1 MSGRPTLALLDG
13 YSLAYRA
20 FFALPP
26 DLRTTTGQPTNAAYG
41 FTSMLVKLL
50 EDQRPE
56 GIAAVFDRGRPAERT
71 QLLPSYK
78 ANRVESPDE
87 FRSQLPLIDEVLRA
101 LAIPRVDLEGQEADD
116 LIASYAAA
124 ASAEGWDVLVVTGDR
139 DLFQL
144 VDDGG
149 AEDTTGPEAPPPGGS
164 GGRAPRGNVRV
175 LYTRRGISDTVVMDE
190 AAVRDKYGIPPAT
203 YPSLAAL
210 RGDPSDN
217 IPGVP
222 GIGDKTASTLLAQW
236 GSLDALYDHLGE
248 LRGKKVPAMLAAH
261 RDAVFASRTV
271 TTVSR
276 DLPLPRPIED
286 LRMGDLDADAV
297 RRLFATLEF
306 RSLWDRLQQ
315 TLLGEQAE
323 QQATG
328 FDAAPRRAGAGDLAR
343 WVQGVPTGQ
352 PVAVLPTTA
361 GALPD
366 VQPVAIALAAAGAD
380 PVAAA
385 ATDLDDAD
393 RAALRAL
400 LSGDRGNPL
409 WVHDGKRLHHFA
421 RGAGLGGVAEPAI
434 DTELWA
440 YILSPQD
447 RSYDLE
453 RLALEHLNKRL
464 AVEGEDVAADGAAA
478 SGGPAQ
484 LGLLLG
490 GGDDADD
497 GAWRAR
503 ALRAQALFEL
513 AEVLDGQVVQR
524 GQADLLR
531 RIEVPLIAGLADL
544 ERAGITVDGDV
555 LADLGEQLVE
565 RVEAARDAA
574 SQALLED
581 ERDLDAHLDLKFLDS
596 PKQLQSLLFDALG
609 LKKTKRIKTGWSTDA
624 AELAKITGEHPVVA
638 PILAYREYSKLK
650 GTYIDPLL
658 ALVGGRRRT
667 RVHAELNQTVAVT
680 GRLSSQNP
688 NLQNIPI
695 RTELGRQIRRAFV
708 PGDGF
713 DALLVADYSQI
724 ELRVMA
730 HLSGDEGLLAAFR
743 SGEDIHAT
751 TASMVFGIPI
761 DQVSNA
767 QRSKIK
773 GMTYGLA
780 YGLSSFGLAQQ
791 LSIDTAEAQQ
801 LMDAY
806 FERFPGVRDYL
817 YGGVEE
823 ARRTGYTETLTGR
836 RRYLPDLMSDNRQR
850 RQMAERMA
858 LNAPI
863 QGTAADIM
871 KIAMIDV
878 RAAMADRGL
887 RSQLLLQVHDE
898 LVCETVAAEH
908 DELRQ
913 VLVDRMAG
921 VIELA
926 VPLEVDTA
934 TGPSWAEA
942 EKH

>member
-1 MSGRPTLALLDG
+1 MTPTPATDRPTLALLDA

-20 FFALPP
+20 FFALPE

-41 FTSMLVKLL
+41 FTSMVVKLL
-50 EDQRPE
+50 EEHRPD

-71 QLLPSYK
+71 ALVPAYK
-78 ANRVESPDE
+78 ANRTESPDQ
-87 FRSQLPLIDEVLRA
+87 FKSQLPLIDEVLA
-101 LAIPRVDLEGQEADD
+101 SLSIPRVDLEGQEADD
-116 LIASYAAA
+116 LIASYAERAKGD
-124 ASAEGWDVLVVTGDR
+124 GWDVLVVTGDR

-144 VDDGG
+144 VD
-149 AEDTTGPEAPPPGGS
+149 PH
-164 GGRAPRGNVRV
+164 VRV
-175 LYTRRGISDTVVMDE
+175 LYTRRGISDTIVMDE
-190 AAVRDKYGIPPAT
+190 AEVQAKYGIPPAS
-203 YPSLAAL
+203 YPMLAAL

-222 GIGDKTASTLLAQW
+222 GVGDKTASGLLAAW
-236 GSLDALYDHLGE
+236 GDLDGIYANLDQ
-248 LRGKKVPAMLAAH
+248 LRGKKVPAMLAEH
-261 RDAVFASRTV
+261 RDAVYASRQV

-276 DLPLPRPIED
+276 DLPLPRPVED
-286 LRMGDLDADAV
+286 LRMGDIDADAV

-306 RSLWDRLQQ
+306 RSLWDRLNE
-315 TLLGEQAE
+315 TVLGAQA
-323 QQATG
+323 QAQATG
-328 FDAAPRRAGAGDLAR
+328 FDAEPRRAVAGALAT
-343 WVQGVPTGQ
+343 WLGALPTGQ
-352 PVAVLPTTA
+352 PVAVVPTTT
-361 GALPD
+361 GPLPD
-366 VQPVAIALAAAGAD
+366 PEPVAIALAAAGAD
-380 PVAAA
+380 PVTARVA
-385 ATDLDDAD
+385 DLDDAD
-393 RAALRAL
+393 RAALADL
-400 LSGDRGNPL
+400 LTGRRGNAM

-421 RGAGLGGVAEPAI
+421 RVAGLGPAATPVI

-440 YILSPQD
+440 YILDPQERTYELD
-447 RSYDLE
+447 
-453 RLALEHLNKRL
+453 RLALAHLNKRL
-464 AVEGEDVAADGAAA
+464 ATEAEIAATEAVDGGA
-478 SGGPAQ
+478 GQ
-484 LGLLLG
+484 LGLLF
-490 GGDDADD
+490 DD
-497 GAWRAR
+497 GAAVGADGGADGGADDEGWRDR

-513 AEVLDGQVVQR
+513 AEVLDAEVTQR

-544 ERAGITVDGDV
+544 ERVGITVDGAV
-555 LADLGEQLVE
+555 LAELGDRLAAEVSTA
-565 RVEAARDAA
+565 REAA
-574 SQALLED
+574 SHALAID
-581 ERDLDAHLDLKFLDS
+581 ERDLSAFEDLGFLDS
-596 PKQLQSLLFDALG
+596 PKKLQALLFDALA

-624 AELAKITGEHPVVA
+624 AELAKITEEHPVIPA
-638 PILAYREYSKLK
+638 ILAYREFSKLK

-658 ALVGGRRRT
+658 AIVGGPHRR

-695 RTELGRQIRRAFV
+695 RTDLGRQIRRAFV
-708 PGDGF
+708 PGEGF

-730 HLSGDEGLLAAFR
+730 HLSGDEGLLAAFG

-751 TASMVFGIPI
+751 TASMVFGIGI
-761 DQVSNA
+761 DEVTNA

-791 LSIDTAEAQQ
+791 LSIGRDEAQE

-806 FERFPGVRDYL
+806 FARFPGVRDYL

-871 KIAMIDV
+871 KIAMNDV
-878 RAAMADRGL
+878 RAAMAEAGL

-898 LVCETVAAEH
+898 LVCETVDTEADA
-908 DELRQ
+908 LRTL
-913 VLVDRMAG
+913 LVDRMAG

-934 TGPSWAEA
+934 IGPSWAEA

>member
-1 MSGRPTLALLDG
+1 MTPDARPTLALLDG

-26 DLRTTTGQPTNAAYG
+26 DLRTTTGQVTNAAYG
-41 FTSMLVKLL
+41 FTSMVIKLL
-50 EDQRPE
+50 EDHSPQ
-56 GIAAVFDRGRPAERT
+56 GIAAVFDRGRPAQRT
-71 QLLPSYK
+71 ELVPGYK

-87 FRSQLPLIDEVLRA
+87 FRSQLPLIDEVLA
-101 LAIPRVDLEGQEADD
+101 SLSIPRVDLEGQEADD
-116 LIASYAAA
+116 LIASYAEQAKAA
-124 ASAEGWDVLVVTGDR
+124 GWDVLVVTGDR

-144 VDDGG
+144 VD
-149 AEDTTGPEAPPPGGS
+149 EH
-164 GGRAPRGNVRV
+164 VRV
-175 LYTRRGISDTVVMDE
+175 LYTRRGISDTVVMDV
-190 AAVRDKYGIPPAT
+190 AAVQDKYGIPPT
-203 YPSLAAL
+203 SYPMLAAL

-222 GIGDKTASTLLAQW
+222 GIGDKTASALLAEW
-236 GSLDALYDHLGE
+236 GDLDGIYANLDR
-248 LRGKKVPAMLAAH
+248 LRGKKVPAMLAEH
-261 RDAVFASRTV
+261 RDVVYASRTV
-271 TTVSR
+271 TTVDR
-276 DLPLPRPIED
+276 DLPLPRPVED
-286 LRMGDLDADAV
+286 LRMGDIEVDAV

-306 RSLWDRLQQ
+306 RSLWDRLNE
-315 TLLGEQAE
+315 TVLGAQAE

-328 FDAAPRRAGAGDLAR
+328 FDTHPARAAAGDLAR
-343 WVQGVPTGQ
+343 WLDEVPPGQ
-352 PVAVLPTTA
+352 PVAVVPTTA
-361 GALPD
+361 GGLPD
-366 VQPVAIALAAAGAD
+366 PEPVAIALAAAGAD
-380 PVAAA
+380 PIDARVAV
-385 ATDLDDAD
+385 LDDAD
-393 RAALRAL
+393 RQALSDL
-400 LSGDRGNPL
+400 LTGARGMAL

-421 RGAGLGGVAEPAI
+421 RCAALGQVAPPAI

-440 YILSPQD
+440 YILEPQE
-447 RSYDLE
+447 RTYDLE
-453 RLALEHLNKRL
+453 RLALTHLNKAL
-464 AVEGEDVAADGAAA
+464 ATEEAAA
-478 SGGPAQ
+478 APDAGPAGPAQ
-484 LGLLLG
+484 LGLLLDE
-490 GGDDADD
+490 GDGADDGADADD
-497 GAWRAR
+497 GWRLR
-503 ALRAQALFEL
+503 ALRAHALFEL
-513 AEVLDGQVVQR
+513 AEVLDAQVVQR
-524 GQADLLR
+524 GQADLIR

-544 ERAGITVDGDV
+544 ERVGITVDGAV
-555 LADLGEQLVE
+555 LAELGADLEGKVAAA
-565 RVEAARDAA
+565 REAATAA
-574 SQALLED
+574 LVAD
-581 ERDLDAHLDLKFLDS
+581 DRDLADHLDLGFLDS
-596 PKQLQSLLFDALG
+596 PKKLQQLLFDALG
-609 LKKTKRIKTGWSTDA
+609 LKRTKRIKTGWSTDA
-624 AELAKITGEHPVVA
+624 AELGKITAEHDVVPA
-638 PILAYREYSKLK
+638 ILAYREYSKLK

-658 ALVGGRRRT
+658 ALVGGPRRR
-667 RVHAELNQTVAVT
+667 RVHAEFNQTVAVT

-695 RTELGRQIRRAFV
+695 RTDLGRQIRRAFV
-708 PGDGF
+708 PGEGF

-730 HLSGDEGLLAAFR
+730 HLSGDEGLLAAFG
-743 SGEDIHAT
+743 SGEDIHAQ
-751 TASMVFGIPI
+751 TASMVFGIPV
-761 DQVSNA
+761 DAVSNA

-791 LSIDTAEAQQ
+791 LGIDAAEAQG

-871 KIAMIDV
+871 KIAMNEV
-878 RAAMADRGL
+878 RTAMAEGGF

-908 DELRQ
+908 DALRDL
-913 VLVDRMAG
+913 LVQTMSG